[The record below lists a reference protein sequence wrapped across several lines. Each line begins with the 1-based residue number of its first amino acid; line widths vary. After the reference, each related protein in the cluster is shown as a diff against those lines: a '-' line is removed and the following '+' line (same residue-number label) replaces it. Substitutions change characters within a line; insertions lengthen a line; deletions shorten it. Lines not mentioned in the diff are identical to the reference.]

1 VHLSPAY
8 AWLGHRPGD
17 FPVAEGIAAQQLS
30 LPMFPGMTEP
40 QVEAV
45 VGGIADYF

>member
-8 AWLGHRPGD
+8 AWLGHGPGD

-30 LPMFPGMTEP
+30 LPMFPGMTEA
-40 QVEAV
+40 QVDAV